1 MIGRLFVML
10 YSLACYVAAMAA
22 ILYAIGFVGD
32 FVVPKTIDS
41 GPVTDWNTVLAFNL
55 PLLAL
60 FAVQHSGMARRG
72 FKRLWTRLI
81 PAPAER
87 ATYCLATAGVLA
99 LLFWQWKAMPVTVWQ
114 ATDPNAIT
122 ALTALYLAGWGL
134 VFFSSFLINHFELFG
149 LQQGFEHL
157 RGKAFEPPGF
167 YTPLLYKLVRHP
179 LYVGL
184 LIAFWA
190 TPHMTQGHLLFSI
203 ATTGYIVLGAL
214 LEERDLGHYF
224 GTAYRDYRARVPM
237 LVPFLKFGRR

>member
-10 YSLACYVAAMAA
+10 YSLACYVAAMAG
-22 ILYAIGFVGD
+22 ILYAIGFIGD

-72 FKRLWTRLI
+72 FKRLWTKFI

-99 LLFWQWKAMPVTVWQ
+99 LLFWQWKPMPGTVWQ

-149 LQQGFEHL
+149 LQQGFAHL

-214 LEERDLGHYF
+214 LEERDLGHHF
-224 GTAYRDYRARVPM
+224 GAAYRDYRARVPM